1 MQVAIDVQ
9 DPGYKGF
16 IPQGYTQFSPGLG
29 RDVTYNGGPV
39 ESVHAAKGTF
49 HPPETLR
56 TQRVATLAEAQQ
68 ILARIT
74 SGNTVTISLT
84 PASEIVVPTGNAAQT
99 FR

>member
-1 MQVAIDVQ
+1 MQN
-9 DPGYKGF
+9 
-16 IPQGYTQFSPGLG
+16 SPGLG

-39 ESVHAAKGTF
+39 ESVHAAKGRF
-49 HPPETLR
+49 HPPEVLR

-84 PASEIVVPTGNAAQT
+84 PASEIVVPTGNPAQT